1 MEEGQLSKDGE
12 SPEEQVETPAAEE
25 PSQYCPSCSAP
36 LEPHKCKLV
45 CRRCGYFMSCS
56 DYY

>member
-1 MEEGQLSKDGE
+1 MEDGRLSGSGKGR
-12 SPEEQVETPAAEE
+12 EEDEEAPAAKE
-25 PSQYCPSCSAP
+25 PSQYCPSCSAR

>member
-1 MEEGQLSKDGE
+1 MEDAGLSGRGRD
-12 SPEEQVETPAAEE
+12 PEEDEEAPAAIDA
-25 PSQYCPSCSAP
+25 SQYCPSCSAP

-45 CRRCGYFMSCS
+45 CTRCGYFMSCS